1 MDVPVKLLLVVLSE
15 RSSLQLEDRSN
26 SCATL
31 WGLGS
36 ITGLLSYQLLLLL
49 LLLLL
54 QLPALRVLT
63 ILFDTPACLLEAAAA
78 ATGAD

>member
-1 MDVPVKLLLVVLSE
+1 MEIPVTLLLVVLSE
-15 RSSLQLEDRSN
+15 RSSLQLEDRSS

-36 ITGLLSYQLLLLL
+36 ITGLLSYQLLL

-78 ATGAD
+78 AAAAGAD

>member
-1 MDVPVKLLLVVLSE
+1 MDIPVTLLLVVLSD
-15 RSSLQLEDRSN
+15 RSSLQLEDRS
-26 SCATL
+26 SSRATL

-36 ITGLLSYQLLLLL
+36 ITGLLSYQLLL

-78 ATGAD
+78 AAGAD